1 MPAARAPRRSPSAPA
16 LPAPPPRLGRAD
28 GVELAALAAL
38 ALGLRGLACWAL
50 GGGAPFGPDGT
61 GAEAAVDLGGH
72 LYPLHP
78 LLIGLVG
85 SGRAL
90 SVLSGG
96 LSCALLGLLG
106 KRVGLGGAGGWIAA
120 MSPLLVYTG
129 ALSAGDAPALLVVVL
144 GAVLATVGAAG
155 GSAPPAEGG
164 PPPDPLAPA
173 ALVRALCGGAVR
185 GLRAWGGPLL
195 GGLVAASSVL
205 VKPVALPALVLLL
218 LRPRALV
225 GAGLGLVV
233 FHRWLDPLLRPRP
246 QGGLLGSWWVASGGA
261 PPSAPAAWLQGGVEA
276 LGAAPLWTLWP
287 LIVLA
292 PLSALLPLPPLRRS
306 VGLLWAWARGGP
318 APAAAAVDAPLAL
331 RVGGLLL
338 PVGLLVLA
346 ALFGSRLEP
355 RYLAPLLAAAL
366 PWLGRRWPLGLEG
379 AQLWPAAA
387 LITQVAA
394 HRAAAD
400 PAAGVPRL
408 PVVEAPAVDA
418 RALFDEASTEGAS
431 TLRAEG
437 LRLAETLPFGATVTV
452 DRRPH
457 GREGELVWPL
467 LQRRPDVQ
475 IRRR

>member
-1 MPAARAPRRSPSAPA
+1 MPVARAPRVSPPGPAAPA
-16 LPAPPPRLGRAD
+16 PAPRLGRAD
-28 GVELAALAAL
+28 LAELL
-38 ALGLRGLACWAL
+38 ALGLVATGLRALAAWAL

-96 LSCALLGLLG
+96 LCCALLGLIG

-144 GAVLATVGAAG
+144 GAALATAG
-155 GSAPPAEGG
+155 GPGGRVPASAAPA
-164 PPPDPLAPA
+164 PDPLAPA
-173 ALVRALCGGAVR
+173 ALAEALRAGAAR
-185 GLRAWGGPLL
+185 ALRAWGGPLI

-205 VKPVALPALVLLL
+205 VKPVALPALALLL

-225 GAGLGLVV
+225 GVGIGLLVL
-233 FHRWLDPLLRPRP
+233 HRWLDPLLRPRP

-261 PPSAPAAWLQGGVEA
+261 PPTAPGAWLQGGVDA
-276 LGAAPLWTLWP
+276 LSAAPLWTLWP
-287 LIVLA
+287 LILLA
-292 PLSALLPLPPLRRS
+292 PLSALLPLPPLRRAG
-306 VGLLWAWARGGP
+306 GLLWAWARGGP
-318 APAAAAVDAPLAL
+318 APAPAPPDAPRLLRLGSLLLA
-331 RVGGLLL
+331 VGLLL
-338 PVGLLVLA
+338 LA
-346 ALFGSRLEP
+346 ALFGPRLEP

-379 AQLWPAAA
+379 GQLWPAAA

-437 LRLAETLPFGATVTV
+437 LQMAETLPFGATVTV

>member
-1 MPAARAPRRSPSAPA
+1 MPAARAPRVTVE
-16 LPAPPPRLGRAD
+16 PPPPVPRPRLGRAD
-28 GVELAALAAL
+28 QVELLALAGVAG
-38 ALGLRGLACWAL
+38 GLRALSAWAL

-78 LLIGLVG
+78 LLIGVVG

-96 LSCALLGLLG
+96 LCCALLGLLG

-129 ALSAGDAPALLVVVL
+129 ALSAGDAPALLCVVL
-144 GAVLATVGAAG
+144 GAVLATLG
-155 GSAPPAEGG
+155 GPGGPGG
-164 PPPDPLAPA
+164 PPAPAAAVDPLAPA
-173 ALVRALCGGAVR
+173 ALAAALRGGVLCAA
-185 GLRAWGGPLL
+185 RAWGGPLL

-205 VKPVALPALVLLL
+205 VKPVALPALALLL

-233 FHRWLDPLLRPRP
+233 LHRWLDPLLRPRP

-261 PPSAPAAWLQGGVEA
+261 PPAAPGAWLQGGVDA
-276 LGAAPLWTLWP
+276 LSAAPLWTLWP

-292 PLSALLPLPPLRRS
+292 PLSALLPLPPLRRAG
-306 VGLLWAWARGGP
+306 GLLWSWARGGP
-318 APAAAAVDAPLAL
+318 APAPAPPDAPWIL
-331 RVGGLLL
+331 RLGSLLL

-346 ALFGSRLEP
+346 ALFGPRLEP

-408 PVVEAPAVDA
+408 PVVAAPAVDA

-437 LRLAETLPFGATVTV
+437 LQMAETLPFGATVTV

-467 LQRRPDVQ
+467 RQRRPDVQ